1 MANSPQALKRA
12 RQTQRR
18 RQRTQPQTTYF
29 RTVVKKMRAAA
40 VSGENAKATFLSL
53 QSVVD
58 RAARKG
64 LTHKNTAAR
73 LKKRLNAL
81 MRAHATENAGN

>member
-1 MANSPQALKRA
+1 
-12 RQTQRR
+12 
-18 RQRTQPQTTYF
+18 
-29 RTVVKKMRAAA
+29 MRAAA
-40 VSGENAKATFLSL
+40 VSGENAKETFLSL